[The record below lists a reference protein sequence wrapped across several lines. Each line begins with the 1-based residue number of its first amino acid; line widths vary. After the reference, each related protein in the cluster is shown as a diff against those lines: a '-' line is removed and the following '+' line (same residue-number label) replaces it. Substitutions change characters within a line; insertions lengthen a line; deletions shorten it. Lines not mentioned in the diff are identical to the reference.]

1 MANPNRKKEIFAEIR
16 LLFDNIEERDKFNAE
31 LDKAVL
37 KEGYKYK
44 RDWLRHEANKLIKKH
59 SKP

>member
-1 MANPNRKKEIFAEIR
+1 MTSNRKKEIFSEIR
-16 LLFDNIEERDKFNAE
+16 LLHDNIEERDKFNKA
-31 LDKAVL
+31 LDEAVL

>member
-1 MANPNRKKEIFAEIR
+1 MATSRKKEIFAEIR
-16 LLFDNIEERDKFNAE
+16 LLFDTIEERDKFNKD
-31 LDKAVL
+31 LDIATM
-37 KEGYKYK
+37 KERFKYK

>member
-1 MANPNRKKEIFAEIR
+1 MATSRKKEIFSEIR
-16 LLFDNIEERDKFNAE
+16 LLHDTVEERDKFNEA